1 MFWTKWFTPKPFNS
15 GYLPEKD
22 GHEVAFAEFGNPNGK
37 PILCFNGGPG
47 GSYKP
52 ERARFANLKKYR
64 VIMFDQRGCGRSLP
78 LGETKNNTTQDLLD
92 DASRLLEHL
101 NITQKII
108 IRGAS
113 WGSTLA
119 LLWAEQN
126 PEMVEQLLLSQI
138 FLANKEFLN
147 WEFNGARY
155 IYPEFVDELEKE
167 SNGKINSYYNNLIQS
182 EDNTKQLHA
191 INRLGWYERICGSLT
206 PKFSEFTEVSEKE
219 LASNRIYMY
228 YSANNLFLG
237 NNEIMDNI
245 SKLQDIDIIMIHNR
259 LDLICPYKGAYDI
272 KKALPKSKLISVP
285 EFGHIG
291 CKIYKVI
298 KKEFGDILK

>member
-1 MFWTKWFTPKPFNS
+1 MFWNKWFTPKPFNS
-15 GYLPEKD
+15 GFLSEKD
-22 GHEVAFAEFGNPNGK
+22 GHKIAFAEFGNPEGK

-47 GSYKP
+47 GKYRA

-92 DASRLLEHL
+92 DASRLLNHL
-101 NITQKII
+101 NIKQKII

-126 PEMVEQLLLSQI
+126 PDKVEKLLLSQI
-138 FLANKEFLN
+138 FLANEDFLN

-155 IYPEFVDELEKE
+155 IYPDFVKELEKE
-167 SNGKINSYYNNLIQS
+167 SNGKINSYYNKLVQS
-182 EDNTKQLHA
+182 NDINKQLHA
-191 INRLGWYERICGSLT
+191 INRLGWYERICGSMD
-206 PKFSEFTEVSEKE
+206 PKFSEFTEVDETE
-219 LASNRIYMY
+219 LASQRVYMH

-237 NNEIMDNI
+237 HDEIIENI
-245 SKLQDIDIIMIHNR
+245 NKLKDIDIIMIHNR
-259 LDLICPYKGAYDI
+259 LDLICPYKGAFDVHQ
-272 KKALPKSKLISVP
+272 ALPKSKLITVP
-285 EFGHIG
+285 EFGHVG
-291 CKIYKVI
+291 CKLYKTI

>member
-1 MFWTKWFTPKPFNS
+1 MDDMFNELNNEDLQDNS
-15 GYLPEKD
+15 NFEMPDDYD
-22 GHEVAFAEFGNPNGK
+22 FIAE
-37 PILCFNGGPG
+37 
-47 GSYKP
+47 Y
-52 ERARFANLKKYR
+52 EQ
-64 VIMFDQRGCGRSLP
+64 MMED
-78 LGETKNNTTQDLLD
+78 
-92 DASRLLEHL
+92 
-101 NITQKII
+101 
-108 IRGAS
+108 
-113 WGSTLA
+113 LA
-119 LLWAEQN
+119 L
-126 PEMVEQLLLSQI
+126 I
-138 FLANKEFLN
+138 
-147 WEFNGARY
+147 
-155 IYPEFVDELEKE
+155 VDELEKE